1 MPYLIFRKTAPV
13 LLALLISGCLLQR
26 SARVP
31 ADVCWMSGGPTDYIV
46 RDAANALIASKG
58 PTWNRMRTLAAVP
71 LVVDSIRV
79 HSRVLTDQSIC
90 AKLWL
95 RLDPQDRGA
104 HIAVVQIGQTY
115 WARSTDGMSA
125 FDDKFRQV
133 AAFVD
138 Q

>member
-1 MPYLIFRKTAPV
+1 MPYLIFRRARV
-13 LLALLISGCLLQR
+13 VFLGALISGCLLHR
-26 SARVP
+26 PVDPP
-31 ADVCWMSGGPTDYIV
+31 ADACLTNGAPTDYIV

-58 PTWNRMRTLAAVP
+58 QTWDRMRVLAAVP
-71 LVVDSIRV
+71 LVVDSIRA
-79 HSRVLTDQSIC
+79 HSRVLTDQAVC

-95 RLDPQDRGA
+95 RLDSQDRGA

-115 WARSTDGMSA
+115 WARSTNGMSA

-138 Q
+138 L